1 MVLLPTL
8 KPAMQAET
16 KKALTPQAAEAMAQ
30 EAVDAANAVA
40 RAAADSG
47 NMTAAATTRVSS

>member
-16 KKALTPQAAEAMAQ
+16 KGTQ
-30 EAVDAANAVA
+30 EAS
-40 RAAADSG
+40 AAARRFNLKG
-47 NMTAAATTRVSS
+47 LFRA